1 MTSERPPGTF
11 PAGVSFGMP
20 ALSVDIQV
28 RFADTDMLGHV
39 NNASFAT
46 WAEVARLKFF
56 AELGEFALTWIL
68 ASLHIDYRR
77 QVEFTDRVR
86 IDTRI
91 ERIGTSSITVAQTVF
106 ANDEVAADVKSVIVQ
121 FDYAT
126 SKSRPLSPELRETL
140 GRFLAAT

>member
-1 MTSERPPGTF
+1 
-11 PAGVSFGMP
+11 MP
-20 ALSVDIQV
+20 AHSVDIQV

-46 WAEVARLKFF
+46 WAEVARLQFF
-56 AELGEFALTWIL
+56 AALGEVSNNWIL

-86 IDTRI
+86 VDTRI
-91 ERIGTSSITVAQTVF
+91 ERIGMSSITVIQTIF
-106 ANDEVAADVKSVIVQ
+106 ANDALAADVIAVIVQ

-126 SKSRPLSPELRETL
+126 SKSKPIAPELR
-140 GRFLAAT
+140 AALEPFVGPS